1 MFSTVPP
8 PRRVSRLMHAARYW
22 PSQRT
27 AAVILWHSVLEF
39 LLVLVLLFGATTFVC
54 WMVLLI
60 AWFLAVP
67 GLAPLVPGLVG
78 FLVGLAIAVL
88 GPITGGS
95 LNPARQL
102 GPAIFSGD
110 HDFLWVY
117 LLAPMVGAALA
128 TMLFKLLT
136 RRRVLTH
143 KLCGTH
149 KDGPPR

>member
-1 MFSTVPP
+1 M
-8 PRRVSRLMHAARYW
+8 AAI
-22 PSQRT
+22 
-27 AAVILWHSVLEF
+27 V
-39 LLVLVLLFGATTFVC
+39 LLV
-54 WMVLLI
+54 

-67 GLAPLVPGLVG
+67 RLAPLVPGLVG

-95 LNPARQL
+95 LNPARQF

-149 KDGPPR
+149 KDGSPR

>member
-1 MFSTVPP
+1 
-8 PRRVSRLMHAARYW
+8 
-22 PSQRT
+22 
-27 AAVILWHSVLEF
+27 
-39 LLVLVLLFGATTFVC
+39 
-54 WMVLLI
+54 
-60 AWFLAVP
+60 
-67 GLAPLVPGLVG
+67 LVPGLVG

-95 LNPARQL
+95 LNPARQF

-110 HDFLWVY
+110 HDFIWVY

-128 TMLFKLLT
+128 CVFKPLT

-149 KDGPPR
+149 KDGSPRC